1 MARVDVGLLFT
12 ARDRLSGPLRRL
24 NTNLKKTEK
33 QGRRTA
39 RSFKSIDLVM
49 GLMAA
54 GTLIALTRSFIKM
67 GSEMER
73 LRVLIGVM
81 ERSMGKVD
89 GVMAKLNEQFSKSP
103 FALNVITNSFV
114 RMKAAGLD
122 PLAGGL
128 KALLDAVAAFGGGA
142 QELQRAGIAIQQMA
156 GKGVVSMEEMRQ
168 QMGEAVPFAMRVM
181 AKQMK
186 ISVAKLISDITRGT
200 VTATVGIGAMLKGF
214 EKDFGGLGDALV
226 FTMAGALERVRK
238 TIQKASDTIFNKFD
252 IGTKIAVILNEV
264 ADGIEKFT
272 KSLDQQ
278 KIEAFFQTVVDFT
291 KALFEI
297 GKALAKIV
305 AFFGGFINDIVNLIG
320 GNATAILAVGAV
332 GFMIFGPVGGLVA
345 LATASVAI
353 IGQSLTDIEGKAG
366 RFKRSFA
373 FFSTPDDF
381 KRAFGGTD
389 TEVNIDLST
398 VIDQTTELAIK
409 AAAAKK
415 LIAEIISRAG
425 FIAGTGGLGPVGEK
439 QVNKLTLTIIGLE
452 AKLKGSGPLPF
463 LQQIT
468 RLVEVAKKGEEVFL
482 RDAKS
487 IDALRE
493 ALKKAEAIGD
503 IKAIEGLN
511 EAISL
516 AEAGIKDALALVS
529 DLRRKTGLLLEAG
542 LEKVASKVNVAVD
555 KIAAKMK
562 TIRQGLLADFG
573 RTQELARI
581 EQQFLSMEQSL
592 NKQLLLAVA
601 ITEEDSSH
609 QVVVDRINDSLEKN
623 VKLRDDLL
631 VRANKLK
638 DSEERIFEL
647 QTRAANASL
656 QRKIADIGRQTT
668 RFTDP
673 TSVLFENDR
682 ANQARELREQLQGQ
696 VDTLRVQAEQI
707 QRQIGLQG
715 DVNGVLAM
723 QANLVDENIGALER
737 MRVSVTEVALLQIE
751 LWTKVSSIIRNNL
764 GDAIKALVKGTGTL
778 KDVLVSMFDRLTDAA
793 AEYIAQ
799 LIIMKT
805 LQGGLGSGFGGG
817 IGSLFGFKNGGSF
830 KGSVKPFANGDIIR
844 GPTLFGVAGESGT
857 EAILPLTRIG
867 GQLGVRT
874 TGGNQQGMNLTI
886 QAIDQRSGA
895 EFLLRHLADIQSGFQ
910 KQKALNQTDR

>member
-12 ARDRLSGPLRRL
+12 ARDRLSGPLRRFT
-24 NTNLKKTEK
+24 TNLKKTEK

-39 RSFKSIDLVM
+39 RSFKALDLVM

-54 GTLIALTRSFIKM
+54 GTLIALPRSFIKM
-67 GSEMER
+67 GSEIER

-89 GVMAKLNEQFSKSP
+89 GVIAKLNEQFSKSP

-353 IGQSLTDIEGKAG
+353 IGQSLTDIEGDAG
-366 RFKRSFA
+366 RFKRSFS

-381 KRAFGGTD
+381 KRAFVGSD
-389 TEVNIDLST
+389 T
-398 VIDQTTELAIK
+398 
-409 AAAAKK
+409 
-415 LIAEIISRAG
+415 
-425 FIAGTGGLGPVGEK
+425 
-439 QVNKLTLTIIGLE
+439 
-452 AKLKGSGPLPF
+452 
-463 LQQIT
+463 
-468 RLVEVAKKGEEVFL
+468 
-482 RDAKS
+482 
-487 IDALRE
+487 
-493 ALKKAEAIGD
+493 
-503 IKAIEGLN
+503 
-511 EAISL
+511 
-516 AEAGIKDALALVS
+516 
-529 DLRRKTGLLLEAG
+529 
-542 LEKVASKVNVAVD
+542 
-555 KIAAKMK
+555 
-562 TIRQGLLADFG
+562 
-573 RTQELARI
+573 
-581 EQQFLSMEQSL
+581 
-592 NKQLLLAVA
+592 
-601 ITEEDSSH
+601 
-609 QVVVDRINDSLEKN
+609 
-623 VKLRDDLL
+623 
-631 VRANKLK
+631 
-638 DSEERIFEL
+638 
-647 QTRAANASL
+647 
-656 QRKIADIGRQTT
+656 
-668 RFTDP
+668 
-673 TSVLFENDR
+673 
-682 ANQARELREQLQGQ
+682 
-696 VDTLRVQAEQI
+696 
-707 QRQIGLQG
+707 
-715 DVNGVLAM
+715 
-723 QANLVDENIGALER
+723 
-737 MRVSVTEVALLQIE
+737 
-751 LWTKVSSIIRNNL
+751 
-764 GDAIKALVKGTGTL
+764 
-778 KDVLVSMFDRLTDAA
+778 
-793 AEYIAQ
+793 
-799 LIIMKT
+799 
-805 LQGGLGSGFGGG
+805 
-817 IGSLFGFKNGGSF
+817 
-830 KGSVKPFANGDIIR
+830 
-844 GPTLFGVAGESGT
+844 
-857 EAILPLTRIG
+857 
-867 GQLGVRT
+867 
-874 TGGNQQGMNLTI
+874 
-886 QAIDQRSGA
+886 
-895 EFLLRHLADIQSGFQ
+895 
-910 KQKALNQTDR
+910 